1 MLLRFVKARGYVHL
15 KILSIE
21 DGAEHKSFNF
31 HLDCDKEPELIELF
45 DEKLLIKQEL
55 KILQILN
62 LRNSKLSEISN
73 SEYSSPPRIIFLN
86 QNRIFL
92 TMTNNFVVG
101 WDPQE
106 DDLVSIPF
114 EDHILWGSGDN
125 DFYITRDQDII
136 LSYCRSATR
145 YERPREGNASS
156 INISNT
162 LLLTG
167 HSIAKINATEVSDS
181 DFNNKMDQ
189 SSRTGVEDAPEG
201 IIAVYFDEEQNQIF
215 TANKSDSVHVW
226 YN

>member
-31 HLDCDKEPELIELF
+31 RLDCDKEPELIELF

-55 KILQILN
+55 KNLQILN

-73 SEYSSPPRIIFLN
+73 SEYSSLPRIIFLN

-92 TMTNNFVVG
+92 MMTNNFVVG
-101 WDPQE
+101 WNPQE

-145 YERPREGNASS
+145 YERPREGNASF
-156 INISNT
+156 NNT
-162 LLLTG
+162 LTG
-167 HSIAKINATEVSDS
+167 HSIAKINVTEVSDS

-189 SSRTGVEDAPEG
+189 SSRTRKMHGKASLLFILMKSKTKYSPLTSP
-201 IIAVYFDEEQNQIF
+201 AVYMYGITD
-215 TANKSDSVHVW
+215 
-226 YN
+226 